1 MNRKIALLMFAIGV
15 GAASAPA
22 LAASCQG
29 LCAAAYRNCI
39 SWGVDAATCT
49 AEREECFEMC

>member
-29 LCAAAYRNCI
+29 LCAAAYRSCI
-39 SWGVDAATCT
+39 SWGGDPATCE
-49 AEREECFEMC
+49 AEREECFAQC